1 MTKSR
6 KPSSGNEK
14 RNSHEFAGLPIT
26 AEQKNQFPLGFLCD
40 GEVLAQT
47 KIMTIAGKLSLGTSV
62 ALSLATAVLAFM
74 VMGTK
79 TRFTQQLRSVES
91 SLQGGKFPSL
101 GLQYTSSFLDN
112 EAEPA
117 ATVSKAGENWG
128 GTSEDLKST
137 KNTLDK
143 TKGELTDSQAK
154 NQELSLKAEK
164 LDKDLTSTKGD
175 LETTNSKLKVSQ
187 EQLQSYTDELKGK
200 KPAEL
205 FSEITDLS
213 EKIKVSESENKLI
226 SSAKDKM
233 EVELKKLRE
242 SEEMRRPGGTKS
254 ISLSGKIVAVNPT
267 WNFVILDLGKN
278 DQVVEGLSMVIYRG
292 EKMIG
297 KIKVVTVDTTTS
309 VADLMPGTP
318 AQAIEV
324 GDQVVY

>member
-1 MTKSR
+1 
-6 KPSSGNEK
+6 
-14 RNSHEFAGLPIT
+14 
-26 AEQKNQFPLGFLCD
+26 
-40 GEVLAQT
+40 
-47 KIMTIAGKLSLGTSV
+47 MTIAGKLSLGGSV
-62 ALSLATAVLAFM
+62 ALSIATAALAFM
-74 VMGTK
+74 VMSTK

-91 SLQGGKFPSL
+91 TLQGGKFPGL
-101 GLQYTSSFLDN
+101 GLQYTSSFLEN

-117 ATVSKAGENWG
+117 ATVNKAGEGWG
-128 GTSEDLKST
+128 STSEDLKST
-137 KNTLDK
+137 KTTLDK
-143 TKGELTDSQAK
+143 TKGDLTDAQAK
-154 NQELSLKAEK
+154 NQELSLKADK
-164 LDKDLTSTKGD
+164 LDKDLTTTKTD
-175 LETTNSKLKVSQ
+175 LESTNSKLKVTQ

-205 FSEITDLS
+205 FSQISDLS
-213 EKIKVSESENKLI
+213 EKVKATESENKII

-297 KIKVVTVDTTTS
+297 KVKVVTVDATTS

-324 GDQVVY
+324 GDQIVY